1 VIAEVALTLVLL
13 VVAGLLVQTVYQLR
27 YANVGYEPS
36 RVLSLRMVLRMEEYR
51 THAQRAAFYDAVLER
66 VGRLPGVTAAAF
78 TTGVPLAWK
87 GATTGV
93 DIEGR
98 TPPPGVE
105 WEANFRLVS
114 GGYHQ
119 TLGTPLRRGRYLA
132 AADRVG
138 TLPVVV
144 VNEAMARHFWPGLDP
159 VGRRLRISD
168 NGNSEWLTIVGVVG
182 DVRQMGLDQP
192 VASELYVPY
201 RQYPGQPWF
210 APRDL
215 VVRAADPMALVAA
228 ITREIH
234 AVDASLAVS
243 DVRLLEDLLDE
254 EVAARRLGTVV
265 LVSFAGFAALL
276 VVVGIYGVVSYYVVQ
291 HTPEIGVR
299 VALGAE
305 ARDIVRLV
313 AGRGVLLA
321 AVGVVVGG
329 VGAVAAA
336 RFIRSLLYG
345 VGGGDPT
352 TFVVAAVAIVVVS
365 LAASYVPARRAA
377 RLDPVAAL
385 RR

>member
-1 VIAEVALTLVLL
+1 VVAEVALTLMLL
-13 VVAGLLVQTVYQLR
+13 VVAGLLVQTVYHLR
-27 YANVGYEPS
+27 YANVGYDPS
-36 RVLSLRMVLRMEEYR
+36 RVLSLRMVLPMDAYP
-51 THAQRAAFYDAVLER
+51 THARRTAFYDAVLDR

-87 GATTGV
+87 GAKAGLE
-93 DIEGR
+93 IEGR
-98 TPPPGVE
+98 APDPK
-105 WEANFRLVS
+105 WEANFRLIS

-119 TLGTPLRRGRYLA
+119 ALGTPIRRGRHLA
-132 AADRVG
+132 DTDRPD
-138 TLPVVV
+138 TPPVAV
-144 VNEAMARHFWPGLDP
+144 VNEAMARQFWPGLDP

-168 NGNSEWLTIVGVVG
+168 NGYSEWLTVVGVVG
-182 DVRQMGLDQP
+182 DVRQMGLDLP
-192 VASELYVPY
+192 VASELYLPY

-215 VVRAADPMALVAA
+215 VVRAPDPLALVPA
-228 ITREIH
+228 ITREVH
-234 AVDASLAVS
+234 AVDSSLAVS
-243 DVRLLEDLLDE
+243 DARLLDDLLDQ

-265 LVSFAGFAALL
+265 LASFAGFAALL

-313 AGRGVLLA
+313 AGRGLWLA
-321 AVGVVVGG
+321 GAGVVLGAI
-329 VGAVAAA
+329 GAVAAA
-336 RFIRSLLYG
+336 RFVRSLLYG
-345 VGGGDPT
+345 VGNDDPA
-352 TFVVAAVAIVVVS
+352 TFVAAAAMIVVVS